1 MTQQELRTLTRRL
14 AALLLASALL
24 IGCGAAQ
31 PPQYLVDARKAYNEA
46 RSGHAASL
54 TPAEL
59 HTAKVA
65 LTKAEES
72 HEAENDPESADTIA
86 LSYVALRQAQMV
98 QSLANT
104 RAAKR
109 EMASTDHARQSLRD
123 SEIKRTRAELARA
136 KQRLAVR
143 GEQLGAAEEQL
154 ARERAA
160 RAAAE
165 KRERDAMQK
174 LAAAAAINVRE
185 EARGT
190 VIVLPGNV
198 LFASGKYELT
208 AAAQRKLTLVAG
220 TLAPQAENHD
230 VVVEGHTDSR
240 GDRGYNMSLAEN
252 RARAVME
259 YLASRGVAAESMTS
273 VGIGPDRP
281 IASNNTRAGRAENR
295 RVEIIVKPIEPK

>member
-1 MTQQELRTLTRRL
+1 MTYRDLRTFAPFLVL
-14 AALLLASALL
+14 SALL
-24 IGCGAAQ
+24 GCGAAQ
-31 PPQYLVDARKAYNEA
+31 PPQYLVDARKAYNDA
-46 RSGHAASL
+46 RAGHAATL

-72 HEAENDPESADTIA
+72 HEAENDPESAQTIA
-86 LSYVALRQAQMV
+86 LSYVALRQSQMV

-109 EMASTDHARQSLRD
+109 DLAATDEERQAIRD

-143 GEQLGAAEEQL
+143 DEQLGTAEEQL
-154 ARERAA
+154 SRERTA

-174 LAAAAAINVRE
+174 LAAAAAINVKE

-198 LFASGKYELT
+198 LFASGKYALT

-240 GDRGYNMSLAEN
+240 GDRMYNMTLAEN

-281 IASNNTRAGRAENR
+281 IANNGTRAGRAENR